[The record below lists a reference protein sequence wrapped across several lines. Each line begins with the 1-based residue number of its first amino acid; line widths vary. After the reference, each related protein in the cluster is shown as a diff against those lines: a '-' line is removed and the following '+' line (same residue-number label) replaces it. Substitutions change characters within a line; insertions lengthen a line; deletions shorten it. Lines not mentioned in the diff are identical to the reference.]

1 MVHPWND
8 SNGSPIVINFV
19 QQMLVTDKEEKWE
32 GILDK
37 KSSLMWI
44 LSLAKSLLWK
54 YQLEELENQ
63 LRTLLPVP
71 QQKQLPLIWGTT
83 EETVILLNRWGMKND
98 VAISE
103 G

>member
-1 MVHPWND
+1 MVHPWHD
-8 SNGSPIVINFV
+8 SNGSPIVISFV

-37 KSSLMWI
+37 KSYLMWI

-54 YQLEELENQ
+54 NQLEELENQ
-63 LRTLLPVP
+63 LRTLQPVP
-71 QQKQLPLIWGTT
+71 QQKRLSLIWGTA
-83 EETVILLNRWGMKND
+83 EEMAILLNRWGVKND
-98 VAISE
+98 VAILE

>member
-37 KSSLMWI
+37 KSYLMWI